1 MSLSVFSKWLPHVD
15 SHHDDRRNRPTGYFT
30 SRGNQNMVDEDGN
43 APSPAECESAVRLVH
58 YKPMMMF

>member
-1 MSLSVFSKWLPHVD
+1 MNWLPNVE

-30 SRGNQNMVDEDGN
+30 SLGNRIMMVDEDGN

-58 YKPMMMF
+58 YKPMDHVD